1 MNAQTITEPR
11 AYVTTW
17 GVYNAGRLVGRW
29 YTPDEL
35 RELTP
40 ATWATEHRD
49 HLAGLAAFEVGEEL
63 AVHDFEGMP
72 ADFQTESVVTFLE
85 AVDALEHLH
94 GVGLDDDA
102 VSAYVDMVGSH
113 YWIGDAAT
121 IEGVSVYESRADF
134 GASWL
139 EETGSLESVPE
150 NLRVYIDFEAW
161 ARDALIESEDLHEYQ
176 GRVYDFVR

>member
-1 MNAQTITEPR
+1 
-11 AYVTTW
+11 
-17 GVYNAGRLVGRW
+17 
-29 YTPDEL
+29 
-35 RELTP
+35 
-40 ATWATEHRD
+40 
-49 HLAGLAAFEVGEEL
+49 
-63 AVHDFEGMP
+63 MP
-72 ADFQTESVVTFLE
+72 ADFQTESVTTFLE

-139 EETGSLESVPE
+139 EDTGSLKSVPE
-150 NLRVYIDFEAW
+150 NLRGYIDFEAW